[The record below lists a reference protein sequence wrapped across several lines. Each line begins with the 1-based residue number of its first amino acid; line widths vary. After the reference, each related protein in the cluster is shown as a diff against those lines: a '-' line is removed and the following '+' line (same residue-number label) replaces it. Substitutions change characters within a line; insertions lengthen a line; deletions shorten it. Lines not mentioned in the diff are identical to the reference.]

1 MIARQWIGETR
12 EADADIYSKYLE
24 ETGISEIRATKGNQ
38 AVWLLRRVHDDK
50 AEFIV
55 LSLWDSFEAI
65 KTFAGSEYEKAVYY
79 PEDKKFLLKLDPYV
93 THYEVLVGPVHY
105 MQTSG

>member
-12 EADADIYSKYLE
+12 ESDADIYSKYLE
-24 ETGISEIRATKGNQ
+24 ETGISEIRATDGNRD
-38 AVWLLRRVHDDK
+38 VWLLRRVHDSK

-65 KTFAGSEYEKAVYY
+65 KAFAGLEYEKARYY
-79 PEDKKFLLKLDPYV
+79 AEDKRFLLRLDPSV
-93 THYEVLVGPVHY
+93 THYEVLIGPRDI
-105 MQTSG
+105 GK